1 MKRGFC
7 YALFQFPQE
16 FISKPGKR
24 TSSYLFSVMDDRLIR
39 PAFNSKSGSGGMA
52 YDANHSDRI
61 LVKSFI
67 RIADGLNDP
76 MLEVSDSTDIVD
88 NGKICNIV
96 EKAIN
101 RDISAQGILCRG
113 SKTFFS
119 DDLASF
125 CFHFLEFR
133 STPES
138 GYLNDLSSFKKNMGQ
153 PKPASNNSTIL
164 KESIDL
170 MGVRI
175 GGDIKVFRELS
186 EEEISNTSTDEI
198 S

>member
-16 FISKPGKR
+16 FISKPRKG
-24 TSSYLFSVMDDRLIR
+24 TSSNLFSMMDDRLIR
-39 PAFNSKSGSGGMA
+39 PAFNSESGSGGMA
-52 YDANHSDRI
+52 DDSNHSDRI
-61 LVKSFI
+61 LLKSFI
-67 RIADGLNDP
+67 GIADGSNDL

-101 RDISAQGILCRG
+101 RDVSAQGILWR
-113 SKTFFS
+113 SSETFFS
-119 DDLASF
+119 DDLAFF

-133 STPES
+133 SAPES
-138 GYLNDLSSFKKNMGQ
+138 GYLNNLSSFKKNMGQ
-153 PKPASNNSTIL
+153 SKPAANDPTIS

-170 MGVRI
+170 VGVRI
-175 GGDIKVFRELS
+175 GGDIKVFGDLS